1 MSHAYAYFLML
12 VVFELVEQVAGR
24 SVPVIMKQ
32 GAAFLYG
39 NTVPEE
45 FSHVV
50 AFWLLPGVGA
60 WQMQIARYADDFLL
74 AQQSLAADKAMAW
87 TEQVENLG

>member
-1 MSHAYAYFLML
+1 ML
-12 VVFELVEQVAGR
+12 VVFELVEQIAGR

-39 NTVPEE
+39 NTVSEE
-45 FSHVV
+45 FCHVV
-50 AFWLLPGVGA
+50 VFWLLPGVGA

>member
-12 VVFELVEQVAGR
+12 VVFELVEQIAGR

-45 FSHVV
+45 FCHVV
-50 AFWLLPGVGA
+50 VFWLLPGVGA